1 MVRRIRRVSDLPVA
15 LGFGISKPEH
25 VREVGQWADAAV
37 VGSAL
42 VNVDRRGW
50 RVGRSRHTGRG
61 VCALAEVLSIEELR
75 SRIDVIDEQ
84 LVRLLNVRVAC
95 AVEVGR
101 LKHEAGLPIYQP
113 EREAQV
119 LDEVRQSATELAGPL
134 TAEAVVRIF
143 ERVIDEAR
151 RAERVAE
158 RTQRDES
165 WNRRI
170 GE

>member
-1 MVRRIRRVSDLPVA
+1 
-15 LGFGISKPEH
+15 
-25 VREVGQWADAAV
+25 
-37 VGSAL
+37 
-42 VNVDRRGW
+42 
-50 RVGRSRHTGRG
+50 
-61 VCALAEVLSIEELR
+61 LAEVLTIEELR
-75 SRIDVIDEQ
+75 SRIDVIDDQ

-101 LKHEAGLPIYQP
+101 LKHDVGLPIYQP

-119 LDEVRQSATELAGPL
+119 LAKVRKSATELSGPL

-151 RAERVAE
+151 RAERVASE
-158 RTQRDES
+158 RRE
-165 WNRRI
+165 NLEA

>member
-1 MVRRIRRVSDLPVA
+1 V
-15 LGFGISKPEH
+15 
-25 VREVGQWADAAV
+25 
-37 VGSAL
+37 
-42 VNVDRRGW
+42 
-50 RVGRSRHTGRG
+50 
-61 VCALAEVLSIEELR
+61 AEVLTNIEELR
-75 SRIDVIDEQ
+75 NRINVIDDQ

-113 EREAQV
+113 ESEAQV
-119 LDEVRQSATELAGPL
+119 LNSVRRSATELAGPL

-151 RAERVAE
+151 RAERASSARGDAGAAPV
-158 RTQRDES
+158 
-165 WNRRI
+165 

>member
-1 MVRRIRRVSDLPVA
+1 M
-15 LGFGISKPEH
+15 
-25 VREVGQWADAAV
+25 
-37 VGSAL
+37 
-42 VNVDRRGW
+42 
-50 RVGRSRHTGRG
+50 
-61 VCALAEVLSIEELR
+61 AEVMTIEELR

-101 LKHEAGLPIYQP
+101 LKHEAGVPIYQP
-113 EREAQV
+113 DREAQV
-119 LDEVRQSATELAGPL
+119 LARVRKSATDLAGPL

-151 RAERVAE
+151 RAERAASD
-158 RTQRDES
+158 QRDS
-165 WNRRI
+165 SII

>member
-1 MVRRIRRVSDLPVA
+1 M
-15 LGFGISKPEH
+15 
-25 VREVGQWADAAV
+25 
-37 VGSAL
+37 
-42 VNVDRRGW
+42 
-50 RVGRSRHTGRG
+50 
-61 VCALAEVLSIEELR
+61 AEVLTIEELR
-75 SRIDVIDEQ
+75 SRIDVIDDQ

-101 LKHEAGLPIYQP
+101 LKHDVGLPIYQP

-119 LDEVRQSATELAGPL
+119 LSKVRQSATELSGPL

-151 RAERVAE
+151 RAERVASE
-158 RTQRDES
+158 RRDNLEA
-165 WNRRI
+165 